1 MHRLYICTILFY
13 IGDVS
18 VQGLSGL
25 FVEARHGGTCKFY
38 FCMCVCGVHVC
49 LQVSLY
55 GGGGCAC
62 VCLMEVNTGC
72 LSIALHF
79 NLRQGF

>member
-1 MHRLYICTILFY
+1 MYRDFQAFLWKLVMVALVDFI
-13 IGDVS
+13 
-18 VQGLSGL
+18 
-25 FVEARHGGTCKFY
+25 FVCV
-38 FCMCVCGVHVC
+38 CVCGVHVY

-79 NLRQGF
+79 NLRRGF

>member
-1 MHRLYICTILFY
+1 MYRDFQAFLWKLGMVALVDFI
-13 IGDVS
+13 
-18 VQGLSGL
+18 
-25 FVEARHGGTCKFY
+25 FV
-38 FCMCVCGVHVC
+38 CVYGVHVC
-49 LQVSLY
+49 MQVSLY

>member
-1 MHRLYICTILFY
+1 MYRDFQAILWKLGMVALVDF
-13 IGDVS
+13 I
-18 VQGLSGL
+18 
-25 FVEARHGGTCKFY
+25 FVCG
-38 FCMCVCGVHVC
+38 VCGVHVC
-49 LQVSLY
+49 RQVSLY

-62 VCLMEVNTGC
+62 VFLMEINTGC